1 MRPTVH
7 SIRALAIIGLV
18 AVSLAACTG
27 ETGETTSTSTT
38 APTTTTTTLPPDPAV
53 DGPVLRVGLTQPL
66 TSVNWWEVLDTH
78 GTPANLA
85 VVSNTKES
93 LFTLTK
99 PGFVMVPALAEGDP
113 EPARQQGDAWVVEQ
127 RIRDGV
133 FWSDGEQVT
142 AEDLVFYF
150 DVVREFEL
158 GSDHATNLPASVV
171 DVSAVD
177 DLTVR
182 VEFGAQP
189 SITDW
194 QAGVGMAPFVP
205 SHYWAPYV
213 EEARQAGEGARERLY
228 AVDPAGEPSAGTLV
242 FESWE
247 PGEAAVTRSNPD
259 YRGRGTETT
268 VFSDGSVR
276 LAQPSGDDV
285 VYGGGASGSVEAHLV
300 VGPFISAVH
309 WSEFASEDEAYD
321 ALERDMVDFVF
332 HPDGMSLPT
341 YNRLAGSRRIGIS
354 TSIDEGFR
362 FLGFNLRKPPM
373 SDPVFREAVATIVD
387 KELVA
392 SSLLAGSLNPA
403 YTVVHP
409 GLLPFYEPEVDRP
422 GWSNGAPMAEGERLE
437 SAVAMLTEAGY
448 TWDVIPQVVYGEDGS
463 VADVVPGA
471 GLEMPNGVD
480 VPELTILAAPSAG
493 EDPLRATL
501 ALWIAEWMTDLGIDV
516 AAELTDLDS
525 VVEVAIAPET
535 PQDSLSWD
543 LKVLGWGRAEPSLP
557 GLTLVALFHS
567 RNGVDVGGLNTTGYS
582 SAEFDAAADAFTAS
596 TSIADATR
604 WTREMERVIAAD
616 LPYVVLYRSSVIEA
630 FGSAVQ
636 FPVDSVTG
644 GHAST
649 GRVWP
654 DSVRVTR

>member
-1 MRPTVH
+1 MH
-7 SIRALAIIGLV
+7 SIRALAIVGLV
-18 AVSLAACTG
+18 AVSLGACTG
-27 ETGETTSTSTT
+27 ETGDTTSTSTT
-38 APTTTTTTLPPDPAV
+38 AATTTTTTLPPDPAV
-53 DGPVLRVGLTQPL
+53 DGPVLRVGLTESL
-66 TSVNWWEVLDTH
+66 TSVNWWEVLDNR
-78 GTPANLA
+78 GSPANLA

-113 EPARQQGDAWVVEQ
+113 APARQQGETWIVEQ
-127 RIRDGV
+127 SIRNDV

-142 AEDLVFYF
+142 AADLVFYF
-150 DVVREFEL
+150 DVVREFGL
-158 GSDHATNLPASVV
+158 GSAHATNFPASVV
-171 DVSAVD
+171 EVSALD

-182 VEFGAQP
+182 VEFNTQP

-205 SHYWAPYV
+205 SHYWAPHV
-213 EEARQAGEGARERLY
+213 EEAREAGEGARERLY
-228 AVDPAGEPSAGTLV
+228 AVDPTGEPSAGTLI

-247 PGEAAVTRSNPD
+247 PGDGAVTRSNPE

-268 VFSDGSVR
+268 VYSDGSVR
-276 LAQPSGDDV
+276 LARPSGEDV
-285 VYGGGASGSVEAHLV
+285 VYGGEASGSVEAHHV
-300 VGPFISAVH
+300 IGPFVSAVH
-309 WSEFASEDEAYD
+309 WDEFASEVEAYD
-321 ALERDMVDFVF
+321 ALEGGLVDFVF

-341 YNRLAGSRRIGIS
+341 YNRLAGSGGIGIS
-354 TSIDEGFR
+354 TSVAEGFR

-373 SDPVFREAVATIVD
+373 SDPVFREAVATVID

-392 SSLLAGSLNPA
+392 SSLFAGSLNPA

-409 GLLPFYEPEVDRP
+409 GLSPFYEPEVERP
-422 GWSNGAPMAEGERLE
+422 GWSNGAPMAEGERFE
-437 SAVAMLTEAGY
+437 SAVTMLTEAGY
-448 TWDVIPQVVYGEDGS
+448 TWDVAPEVVYGEDGS
-463 VADVVPGA
+463 FVDVVPGA

-493 EDPLRATL
+493 EDLLRATL

-516 AAELTDLDS
+516 VAELTDLDS
-525 VVEVAIAPET
+525 VVEVAIAPDT
-535 PQDSLSWD
+535 PEASLSWD

-567 RNGVDVGGLNTTGYS
+567 RNGIDVGGLNTTGYS
-582 SAEFDAAADAFTAS
+582 SADFDAAADAFTSS
-596 TSIADATR
+596 TSIADAAR
-604 WTREMERVIAAD
+604 WTREMERIIADD
-616 LPYVVLYRSSVIEA
+616 LPYLVLYRSSVIEA

-649 GRVWP
+649 GRAWP
-654 DSVRVTR
+654 EAVRVTR